1 MTKKDNNRQSKYTPE
16 RYMDYEP
23 YNGVPCSSQ
32 QVLAPFVIRD
42 EAMRKSADII
52 PENLRTFKFGGK
64 PVLVGFVPVE
74 VSEFETILKIFNLH
88 VNEYLNRH
96 SNHSVDISLDE
107 MLEKLAEGEGSYDP
121 TGIASCEETVLIFA
135 LLEELI
141 EEVSRQDERLGSIL
155 KMFYQNIDITK
166 QEIIAQLGLNK
177 SQGYNL
183 INKAQQLAKEKYAE
197 LR

>member
-1 MTKKDNNRQSKYTPE
+1 MTKKDNNRQSKYTAE

-23 YNGVPCSSQ
+23 YNGVPCSAQ

-42 EAMRKSADII
+42 EAMRKSTDII

-88 VNEYLNRH
+88 VNEYLNRF
-96 SNHSVDISLDE
+96 SNNADVISLDE
-107 MLEKLAEGEGSYDP
+107 MLDKMAEGEGSCDP
-121 TGIASCEETVLIFA
+121 TGIDSCEEKVLLFA
-135 LLEELI
+135 MLDELI
-141 EEVSRQDERLGSIL
+141 EEVTRQDERLGLIL
-155 KMFYQNIDITK
+155 KMIYQNVDVSK

-183 INKAQQLAKEKYAE
+183 INKAQQLAKEKYDE